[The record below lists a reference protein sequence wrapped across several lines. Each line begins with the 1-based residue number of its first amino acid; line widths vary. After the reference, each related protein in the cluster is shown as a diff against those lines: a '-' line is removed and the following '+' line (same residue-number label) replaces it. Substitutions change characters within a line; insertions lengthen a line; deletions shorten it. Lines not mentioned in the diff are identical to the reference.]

1 MAIVEKRLKSVET
14 AVDLLL
20 DLNARVIQSLD
31 NHEAQID
38 ELKRQTLAMER
49 RADAME
55 RRADDMERRADATE
69 RRADS
74 MERRTDATERRA
86 DAMEQNLEELVRF
99 NRQTRRLWIIVARKS
114 NLLDDDDIKKWLEE
128 DI

>member
-55 RRADDMERRADATE
+55 RRADDMERRAD
-69 RRADS
+69 S

>member
-1 MAIVEKRLKSVET
+1 MRGAKLAIVEKRLKSVET

-74 MERRTDATERRA
+74 MERRA
-86 DAMEQNLEELVRF
+86 DAMEQNIEELVRF